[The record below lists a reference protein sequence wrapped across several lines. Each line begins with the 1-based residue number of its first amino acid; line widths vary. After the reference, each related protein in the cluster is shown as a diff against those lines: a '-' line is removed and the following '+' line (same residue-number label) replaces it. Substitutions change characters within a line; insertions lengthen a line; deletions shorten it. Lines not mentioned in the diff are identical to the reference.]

1 MPHPPATALG
11 TGPLDVGA
19 AYAALERYAAD
30 YGREALL
37 LLLHAAVPETLRADL
52 LNLIRVNFLAESG
65 IDQSLEADILF
76 SPLSTALGGGYYRID
91 PQVRWHC
98 LTLLHSTYRDEPR
111 PRLRRVAELL
121 WRYVEMAEQRA
132 NRAADPQLSEF
143 LDIQRWVALAILEP
157 ASAAHAFADALRQAS
172 AGPASAVVRLGGLT
186 AAIEIPLAS
195 EQALLAYA
203 RGMNALVGGDEE
215 RARQLLEA
223 LGDEELRVGDVVLK
237 APTTLLAERQAA
249 PVGEAAAAATSA
261 PRQICLVLIASG
273 GRSELASGRSHD
285 PERAWA
291 LIRAAVTALKMDCV
305 RVDEVRSAD
314 DSGRALYTQLLQAAL
329 VVCDLSA
336 DDPGLTYLL
345 GVCWALRPAGTL
357 LIAERGRSIGFASD
371 PWPGLLRYELP
382 GDDEDLAQRHHLAK
396 ALQEATSDRDSPF
409 LRNPIYRQ
417 LPLQPPELGTAGH
430 DHRFGH
436 SEGENMEDRGATPR
450 IFISYSHD
458 TNAHKE
464 RVLRLSERLRKDGI
478 ETSLD
483 QYVNGTPIEKW
494 PRWMLNQIDWAEF
507 ILMVCTETY
516 YRRFRGHEEPGKGK
530 GVDWE
535 GAVITQEL
543 YDARSATIKFVPV
556 LFDAT
561 DERFIPEP
569 VRGHTFYVLNSE
581 QAYRDLYN
589 FLLGQAGVEPGPL
602 GKLTWT
608 PRRRAKPLVFE
619 AKVDS
624 GAREGAGR
632 NDDQG
637 RTAGEAGGLAEADA
651 PAREENLCLVVQG
664 FGSKTDPQSGR
675 TLDLDASW
683 TIIRAAVERTGL
695 TCVRA
700 DEEMASGGELY
711 HLLLAARLVIADLS
725 AGVPEVLLQ
734 LGLRCGLRPGQT
746 VVVADAQ
753 LPLPVD
759 LARLRILRYFLP
771 GNHYVLHGNQ
781 IDTRKAEGFPA
792 ELNSAIHAAL
802 ASATVDSPVYLALPG
817 LRPPRLAPNG
827 VDAEDSGAT
836 SEAAPAEVVEEAE
849 NAPAATGETIAVRL
863 LIIRLHGESGLRF
876 IPESPPA
883 PARSEW
889 TRAYP
894 RAIMDTL
901 LARLRQASPRLD
913 RKLATALADLLLP
926 RELAAL
932 APALAY
938 RLIVAGEAAALPWE
952 LILAYRPRGWQPVSV
967 LRRLD
972 GLHTPAQ
979 ATTTGRSMLLVGNPL
994 SRGSFTDEDAR
1005 RPPPA
1010 NVIEDLERLSRL
1022 LEARGCEVALVNA
1035 GDAEAVLARL
1045 YARDYRLVLISATAV
1060 RQHRQPDGSTI
1071 TGFVLSDGLFLTAR
1085 EIEQMRSVPEVMVL
1099 NDYQA
1104 GQGGLS
1110 EEMVPALLRA
1120 GVRCVVAPAWTLD
1133 QRLPTLFCQH
1143 LLLALADGQR
1153 FEAACFAAREVV
1165 FKAGPEL
1172 ATWAA
1177 YQAWGDPDF
1186 ILSPTTA
1193 AA

>member
-1 MPHPPATALG
+1 
-11 TGPLDVGA
+11 
-19 AYAALERYAAD
+19 
-30 YGREALL
+30 
-37 LLLHAAVPETLRADL
+37 
-52 LNLIRVNFLAESG
+52 
-65 IDQSLEADILF
+65 
-76 SPLSTALGGGYYRID
+76 
-91 PQVRWHC
+91 
-98 LTLLHSTYRDEPR
+98 
-111 PRLRRVAELL
+111 
-121 WRYVEMAEQRA
+121 MAEQRA

-249 PVGEAAAAATSA
+249 PLGEAAAAATSA
-261 PRQICLVLIASG
+261 PRQTCLVLIASG

-396 ALQEATSDRDSPF
+396 ALHEATSEHDSPF

-417 LPLQPPELGTAGH
+417 LPLQPPELG
-430 DHRFGH
+430 
-436 SEGENMEDRGATPR
+436 
-450 IFISYSHD
+450 
-458 TNAHKE
+458 
-464 RVLRLSERLRKDGI
+464 
-478 ETSLD
+478 
-483 QYVNGTPIEKW
+483 
-494 PRWMLNQIDWAEF
+494 
-507 ILMVCTETY
+507 
-516 YRRFRGHEEPGKGK
+516 
-530 GVDWE
+530 
-535 GAVITQEL
+535 
-543 YDARSATIKFVPV
+543 
-556 LFDAT
+556 
-561 DERFIPEP
+561 
-569 VRGHTFYVLNSE
+569 
-581 QAYRDLYN
+581 
-589 FLLGQAGVEPGPL
+589 
-602 GKLTWT
+602 
-608 PRRRAKPLVFE
+608 
-619 AKVDS
+619 
-624 GAREGAGR
+624 
-632 NDDQG
+632 
-637 RTAGEAGGLAEADA
+637 TAGEAGGLAEADA